1 MACNFSVMINPN
13 EVTKMIKQYGKASR
27 DLLVILL
34 ICACTASAINQTVRI
49 QVRRAGTSRIT
60 PRPMRKEVL
69 Q

>member
-1 MACNFSVMINPN
+1 
-13 EVTKMIKQYGKASR
+13 MIKQYGKASR